1 MYKLQDEE
9 YKEPDNFDEMTDEE
23 KDAISHRGNALRDF
37 RKVLLEKIGG

>member
-1 MYKLQDEE
+1 LFIVKDGKTVAEL
-9 YKEPDNFDEMTDEE
+9 TDEE